1 MSLTSTKLGGHPAAA
16 LKLFAINGLRVTSC
30 AAALWLVAGCDTT
43 PRKVY
48 VPTPVPCIAAADVP
62 KRPPL
67 FSDAE
72 LAAMTDYQL
81 PIAIN
86 IDRKALTRY
95 ADDAGVKLAGC
106 ASLK

>member
-1 MSLTSTKLGGHPAAA
+1 VRLA
-16 LKLFAINGLRVTSC
+16 LC
-30 AAALWLVAGCDTT
+30 ALVLLAGCDTT
-43 PRKVY
+43 PKRVL
-48 VPTPVPCIAAADVP
+48 VPTPVPCLAAADVP

-95 ADDAGVKLAGC
+95 ADDAGAKLDGC
-106 ASLK
+106 SRLK